1 LYRQV
6 NNSFLQETI
15 ALVRKGE
22 KKKTK
27 KKTTTGEV
35 FFFFSFLFF
44 FVAEKGPDDVSRL

>member
-27 KKTTTGEV
+27 KTTTGEV
-35 FFFFSFLFF
+35 FLFLFF